1 MSGTVL
7 ITGANAGVGIAATRL
22 FLSNGWNVSATARNP
37 DSAVDLQELRKQFPH
52 RLFIQT
58 LDLENYE
65 AIPAAV
71 EGAISKFGRVDVL
84 VNNAGFGLFVPLEL
98 LGMDTVQKQFEA
110 NVFGPMRLIK
120 AILPHFHTAPK
131 SRPPRIINI
140 SSGAGWSGF
149 PLASAY
155 TASKGAFELLSESL
169 RFELAAFDPPVQ
181 VKVVVPY
188 GGISQ
193 TNFMATAGSMLPDVD
208 TALNTTDVVKNTY
221 KAYMAK
227 VFENYA
233 RMSAASME
241 AVEVAN
247 RIFEAGT
254 DDKPDHL
261 RYFVG
266 PGQKPS
272 PLLAKRLA
280 MKEGETLDEIDDRF
294 ISFSNQIFS
303 GGTLH

>member
-37 DSAVDLQELRKQFPH
+37 DSAADLQEVRKQFPD

-65 AIPAAV
+65 AIPAVV
-71 EGAISKFGRVDVL
+71 EGVISKFGRVDAL

-98 LGMDTVQKQFEA
+98 LEMDMVQKQFEA

-131 SRPPRIINI
+131 SRPARIINI

-155 TASKGAFELLSESL
+155 TASKGALELLSESL
-169 RFELAAFDPPVQ
+169 RFELTAFYPPVQ

-193 TNFMATAGSMLPDVD
+193 TNFMATAGNMLPDMD
-208 TALNTTDVVKNTY
+208 AALNMTDMVKSSY

-227 VFENYA
+227 VFEIYA
-233 RMSAASME
+233 SMSAASMD

-247 RIFEAGT
+247 RIFEANT

-261 RYFVG
+261 R
-266 PGQKPS
+266 
-272 PLLAKRLA
+272 
-280 MKEGETLDEIDDRF
+280 
-294 ISFSNQIFS
+294 
-303 GGTLH
+303 